1 MSGKITI
8 SNTTKDVAVIDI
20 EGIIGVPEEQQFDD
34 ADTCV
39 ATYRA
44 FRDVIAKIEAIGQ
57 REIVVN
63 IRSTGGNVN
72 DALLMHDTLKALGAK
87 ITTRCFGYVAS
98 AATIVAQA
106 ASQGCREISANSLY
120 LIHKSVCSAEGNAQ
134 AIAQAIDILAKTD
147 ERITGIYADRS
158 GKQPSEFAELMGENN
173 GNGRWLSPEEAIGYG
188 LADRIIQASPI
199 AAQAKNA
206 VRNLGLPPI
215 PKHRKNVTE
224 EIAKAWNQIL
234 HSVGITQDTTEDTD
248 KKTTNAPAS
257 ETVARKVK
265 MSQKDERQEQ
275 AAVEKARK
283 AAMPT
288 MTKPKEDP
296 SMQEMRLSPN
306 ESAYMEDLQRFTG
319 Q

>member
-8 SNTTKDVAVIDI
+8 SNTAEDVAVIDI
-20 EGIIGVPEEQQFDD
+20 EGIIGVPEAQQFDD

-44 FRDVIAKIEAIGQ
+44 FRDVIAKIESIGQ

-147 ERITGIYADRS
+147 ERITGIYADRVEYLVPRFS
-158 GKQPSEFAELMGENN
+158 DLFCHVLAVFWYGRQAEV
-173 GNGRWLSPEEAIGYG
+173 
-188 LADRIIQASPI
+188 ADRVFCLCGDGRGLDD
-199 AAQAKNA
+199 A
-206 VRNLGLPPI
+206 VGEAVPDCLLG
-215 PKHRKNVTE
+215 R
-224 EIAKAWNQIL
+224 
-234 HSVGITQDTTEDTD
+234 
-248 KKTTNAPAS
+248 
-257 ETVARKVK
+257 
-265 MSQKDERQEQ
+265 
-275 AAVEKARK
+275 
-283 AAMPT
+283 
-288 MTKPKEDP
+288 
-296 SMQEMRLSPN
+296 
-306 ESAYMEDLQRFTG
+306 
-319 Q
+319 